1 MEPDEQPLY
10 SEDGVDLTLIRWM
23 LSLKPS
29 DRLDLAQVLANSLAD
44 VRELN
49 GLPGNPENVHAA

>member
-23 LSLKPS
+23 LRMTPAE
-29 DRLDLAQVLANSLAD
+29 RLQLLEEFLNDAQRVL
-44 VRELN
+44 ELN
-49 GLPGNPENVHAA
+49 GRHSV